1 MPKLL
6 DHASICQRLAVLAEH
21 IDWHLPMT
29 AVYAAVGVSERT
41 LRNVCHAQFGVS
53 PALFLRQHRL
63 ARARAALLAAEPAD
77 TVAAIAIRFGFDQL
91 GHFAGWYGATYG
103 EKPSDTLVRFRTKLG
118 RERRPALEGTEA
130 GPVTLAELLAIPPDG
145 GQPAS

>member
-41 LRNVCHAQFGVS
+41 LRNVCHAQFDVS

-91 GHFAGWYGATYG
+91 GHFARWYGATYG
-103 EKPSDTLVRFRTKLG
+103 EKPS
-118 RERRPALEGTEA
+118 
-130 GPVTLAELLAIPPDG
+130 VTLARCRATARGSPHHL
-145 GQPAS
+145 PAAEAQSRPRPCREP